1 MDNRSEIYHHSQI
14 ALQQIEELSKTLD
27 KLSTLVDHRSFPDDA
42 INDSKINLYLMRT
55 RIGVVSDI
63 NQSLT
68 I

>member
-1 MDNRSEIYHHSQI
+1 
-14 ALQQIEELSKTLD
+14 
-27 KLSTLVDHRSFPDDA
+27 LVDHRSFPDDA